1 MKISPVLVVG
11 ALALTPAAD
20 LSALPEE
27 QKEVASQKA
36 AEHPKPSVDGEHSL
50 QTLERQLGK
59 PCRGNE
65 EDRRSDLCAQ
75 WKAADAAERGANWT
89 ANGFWIQL
97 GGLIVGA
104 ITMFAAIAAALFA
117 KDASYQA
124 KRAADSSDDM
134 AQEAR
139 KSTSAA
145 VSAAQGDRA
154 WVLPAGLDHGPFQ
167 NGTLDGKAVSNGFA
181 FVPKF
186 KNFGSSPA
194 LEVSASRHF
203 QICQRGVRPPS
214 FPARPEEP
222 GGLMAPHQDFNTKMV
237 VLDDAETT
245 AFRAGQTIVYINVQ
259 ISYLDIHGQKRTSDF
274 TYGAEHGGGM
284 KGDPSGRII
293 EAVEVMLSPVGQKA
307 T

>member
-1 MKISPVLVVG
+1 MKILPVIVVG
-11 ALALTPAAD
+11 CLAVLSPAALAAPPQERQEAPNQTD
-20 LSALPEE
+20 VE
-27 QKEVASQKA
+27 QPRPTLESENSPQI
-36 AEHPKPSVDGEHSL
+36 
-50 QTLERQLGK
+50 LERQLGK
-59 PCRGNE
+59 PCLGNE

-97 GGLIVGA
+97 GGLIVGT

-134 AQEAR
+134 TQEAR
-139 KSTSAA
+139 KSTLAA

-154 WVLPAGLDHGPFQ
+154 WILPTGLDYGPFQ
-167 NGTLDGKAVSNGFA
+167 NGTLDGKVVGNGFA

-186 KNFGSSPA
+186 KNFGNSPA

-203 QICQRGVRPPS
+203 EIRQRGMKPPA
-214 FPARPEEP
+214 FPFRPEEL
-222 GGLMAPHQDFNTKMV
+222 GGLMPPHQDFSTKMV
-237 VLDDAETT
+237 VLDDAETR

-259 ISYLDIHGQKRTSDF
+259 TSYLDIHGHKRTSEF
-274 TYGAEHGGGM
+274 TYSAEHRGGM
-284 KGDPSGRII
+284 KGDATGRAV